1 MKNEKTVVEESVAR
15 DIANKNLKDNSH
27 VKWFKVLSVVKWFK
41 VEDLW
46 GGLCSNGSLFVFSLV
61 LVIMWNLP
69 VLVLT
74 HWT

>member
-41 VEDLW
+41 VLKTCGEAYVPMVRYSFFLW
-46 GGLCSNGSLFVFSLV
+46 S
-61 LVIMWNLP
+61 
-69 VLVLT
+69 
-74 HWT
+74 